1 MRIERT
7 VRAEEVPCFAAG
19 VIPWGMKPGATLMF
33 VYYFV
38 HVNRPFSEVE
48 SSLVAQLNDL
58 GPFADAAYREGE
70 HLRDKAGVHRDH
82 PVMAK
87 TVQLVSGIPLRGDQ
101 QTTIPCAWE
110 ATGTPGLFPKLDA
123 DLIVA
128 AVGPELCQIAIR
140 GTYAPPLGPLGRALD
155 RAVLHR
161 VAEASVKSF
170 VDRVAQLVGG
180 DGVAVA

>member
-1 MRIERT
+1 
-7 VRAEEVPCFAAG
+7 V
-19 VIPWGMKPGATLMF
+19 F

-38 HVNRPFSEVE
+38 HVNRPFVEVE
-48 SSLVAQLNDL
+48 PELVSQLSNLASL
-58 GPFADAAYREGE
+58 ADAAYRQRED
-70 HLRDKAGVHRDH
+70 LRDKIGLSRDH
-82 PVMAK
+82 GIVAK
-87 TVQLVSGIPLRGDQ
+87 TVQLVAGLPLRGGQ
-101 QTTIPCAWE
+101 QTTIPLAWE

-128 AVGPELCQIAIR
+128 TVGPDLSRIAMR

-170 VDRVAQLVGG
+170 VD
-180 DGVAVA
+180 GVARSITRYGTAAA

>member
-1 MRIERT
+1 
-7 VRAEEVPCFAAG
+7 
-19 VIPWGMKPGATLMF
+19 MF

-38 HVNRPFSEVE
+38 HVNRPFREVE
-48 SSLVAQLNDL
+48 SSLVTQLNRL

-70 HLRDKAGVHRDH
+70 ELRDKVSMRLDH
-82 PVMAK
+82 PSVAK

-101 QTTIPCAWE
+101 QTTIPFAWE

-123 DLIVA
+123 DLVVS
-128 AVGPELCQIAIR
+128 AVGPDLSQIAMR

-170 VDRVAQLVGG
+170 VDRVAHLV
-180 DGVAVA
+180 DGNGVVAA

>member
-1 MRIERT
+1 
-7 VRAEEVPCFAAG
+7 
-19 VIPWGMKPGATLMF
+19 MF

-38 HVNRPFSEVE
+38 HVNRPFDEVE
-48 SSLVAQLNDL
+48 PRLVSQLNKL
-58 GPFADAAYREGE
+58 GSFADAAYREGE
-70 HLRDKAGVHRDH
+70 DLRDKIGVSRDH

-87 TVQLVSGIPLRGDQ
+87 TVQLVAGTPLRGNH
-101 QTTIPCAWE
+101 QTTIPFAWE

-123 DLIVA
+123 DLVVA
-128 AVGPELCQIAIR
+128 SIGPELCQIAMR

-170 VDRVAQLVGG
+170 VDRVAQSVGG
-180 DGVAVA
+180 NGAAAA

>member
-1 MRIERT
+1 
-7 VRAEEVPCFAAG
+7 
-19 VIPWGMKPGATLMF
+19 MF

-38 HVNRPFSEVE
+38 HVRRPFNQVE
-48 SSLVAQLNDL
+48 TSLLAHLNHL

-70 HLRDKAGVHRDH
+70 DLRDKVGLSRDH
-82 PVMAK
+82 PVVAK
-87 TVQLVSGIPLRGDQ
+87 TVQLLSGTPLRGAQ
-101 QTTIPCAWE
+101 QTTIPFAWE

-128 AVGPELCQIAIR
+128 AVGPELSQIAMR

-170 VDRVAQLVGG
+170 IDRVAHLVESN
-180 DGVAVA
+180 GVVAA

>member
-1 MRIERT
+1 
-7 VRAEEVPCFAAG
+7 
-19 VIPWGMKPGATLMF
+19 MF

-48 SSLVAQLNDL
+48 PLLVSQLNNL
-58 GPFADAAYREGE
+58 GGFADAAYREGE
-70 HLRDKAGVHRDH
+70 NLRDKIGVSRDH

-87 TVQLVSGIPLRGDQ
+87 TVQLVAGIPLRGGQ
-101 QTTIPCAWE
+101 QTTIPLAWE

-128 AVGPELCQIAIR
+128 TVGPELCQIAMR

-161 VAEASVKSF
+161 VAEASVKGF
-170 VDRVAQLVGG
+170 VDRVAKSVGG
-180 DGVAVA
+180 NGVVAA

>member
-1 MRIERT
+1 
-7 VRAEEVPCFAAG
+7 
-19 VIPWGMKPGATLMF
+19 MF

-48 SSLVAQLNDL
+48 SSLVAQLANL
-58 GPFADAAYREGE
+58 GPFAHAAYREGE
-70 HLRDKAGVHRDH
+70 HLRDKVGVGSDH

-87 TVQLVSGIPLRGDQ
+87 TIQLVAGTPIRGDH
-101 QTTIPCAWE
+101 QTTVPFAWE
-110 ATGTPGLFPKLDA
+110 ATGTPGLFPRLDA

-128 AVGPELCQIAIR
+128 TVGPELCQVAMR

-180 DGVAVA
+180 DGVAAA

>member
-1 MRIERT
+1 
-7 VRAEEVPCFAAG
+7 
-19 VIPWGMKPGATLMF
+19 MF

-38 HVNRPFSEVE
+38 HVNRPFGEVE
-48 SSLVAQLNDL
+48 SSLVDQLNNL

-70 HLRDKAGVHRDH
+70 HLRHRVDLGSDL
-82 PVMAK
+82 PMMAK
-87 TVQLVSGIPLRGDQ
+87 AVQVLSGTPLRGSQ
-101 QTTIPCAWE
+101 QTTIPFAWE

-128 AVGPELCQIAIR
+128 AVGPELSQITLR

-170 VDRVAQLVGG
+170 VDRVAHLVENR
-180 DGVAVA
+180 DVVAA